1 MHATKISPSNTTLAA
16 RYALAATTL
25 GLGVLFSRQIAPEH
39 GAALLKLFYGL
50 TILIILR
57 VTFLWGARRGFPLR
71 RANGSFAFDHF
82 SRNLVMSLLMWI
94 GLTSITGLLFALWVG
109 FSR

>member
-1 MHATKISPSNTTLAA
+1 MNATKTGPTTPTLAA
-16 RYALAATTL
+16 GYALAATTL
-25 GLGVLFSRQIAPEH
+25 GLGVMFSRQIEPEP

-71 RANGSFAFDHF
+71 RANGSFAFDHLF
-82 SRNLVMSLLMWI
+82 RNLVMSLLMWI

-109 FSR
+109 FLR